1 MISMIDSARKCEVI
15 YGAAFSLKPSEQTCP
30 DLRRNLQLYRTSGF
44 LLDDHCSCS
53 DRMARDESSDL
64 DLNEIAASQLAVG
77 RDIKQ
82 RSVS

>member
-15 YGAAFSLKPSEQTCP
+15 YGVASSLKPREQTCP
-30 DLRRNLQLYRTSGF
+30 DLRRNLELYGTSGF

-53 DRMARDESSDL
+53 DLMARDESSDL
-64 DLNEIAASQLAVG
+64 DLNEIAASQLAVD
-77 RDIKQ
+77 REIKQ